1 MSDSL
6 TVGAVQLT
14 STDDLAA
21 NLATCRRL
29 AAQAADRGARVIVLP
44 ECFAFLGRR
53 EGDKM
58 AVAEV
63 LEPAKPGPILAC
75 LVEIATRHRA
85 LVIGGGLPERVVG
98 EEARAFNTALAVDP
112 TGAIVAAYRKIHL
125 VDVDIPGGA
134 VARESDAT
142 IPGAGAVLLRVGA
155 GPGPGFGLGL
165 SICYDLRF
173 PELYRQLWRAGA
185 EALLVPAAFTAH
197 TGRAHWHVLLRARAI
212 ENQAYVIA
220 AAQHGRH
227 NEKRETFGHSLAID
241 PWGRVVGEHAEGEGV
256 VVATLERALLA
267 ETRRTMPCA
276 LHAVTVAAPA
286 PVSTVDVALAP

>member
-1 MSDSL
+1 MLESL
-6 TVGAVQLT
+6 TIGAVQLT

-29 AAQAADRGARVIVLP
+29 AAAAADAGARVIVLP

-63 LEPAKPGPILAC
+63 VDEARPGPILAC
-75 LVEIATRHRA
+75 LQEIAGAHRA
-85 LVIGGGLPERVVG
+85 IVIGGGLPEAVPG
-98 EEARAFNTALAVDP
+98 ERDRAFNTALAVDP
-112 TGAIVAAYRKIHL
+112 GGAVVAAYRKIHL
-125 VDVDIPGGA
+125 FDVDIPGGA

-142 IPGAGAVLLRVGA
+142 VAGAGAVLLRVD
-155 GPGPGFGLGL
+155 GFGLGL

-185 EALLVPAAFTAH
+185 DALLVPAAFTAH
-197 TGRAHWHVLLRARAI
+197 TGRAHWHTLLRARAI
-212 ENQAYVIA
+212 ENQCYVVA

-227 NEKRETFGHSLAID
+227 NDKRETFGHSLAID
-241 PWGRVVGEHAEGEGV
+241 PWGRVIGEHAEGEGV
-256 VVATLERALLA
+256 VVATLDRALLA
-267 ETRRTMPCA
+267 ETRRNMPCA
-276 LHAVTVAAPA
+276 LHAVTIAAPA
-286 PVSTVDVALAP
+286 PVAIVDAALPA